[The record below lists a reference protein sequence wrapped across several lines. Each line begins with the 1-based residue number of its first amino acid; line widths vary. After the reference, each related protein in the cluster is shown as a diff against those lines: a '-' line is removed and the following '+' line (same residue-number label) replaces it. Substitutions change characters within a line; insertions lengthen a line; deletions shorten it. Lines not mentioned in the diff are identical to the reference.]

1 RYRNSAVASVQ
12 RPSLLLQPLD
22 EHGILGAVDVR
33 GLLPAAVGASA
44 RRCGVRRRHL
54 ALCGMDRVKL
64 LAFLGITIFVHGPLS
79 PFLPTAYEATLFY
92 YARLY
97 PWWLLAL
104 IGPAGATLS
113 EVVNYRLIDW
123 VTALPALSAMT
134 QRRAVRWS
142 VDAFLKAPFWTTAFV
157 IFSPIPDSAVRV
169 LAPLGRYPMW
179 KFLGATAVGRL
190 PRFLLIA
197 GFGWLVH

>member
-1 RYRNSAVASVQ
+1 
-12 RPSLLLQPLD
+12 
-22 EHGILGAVDVR
+22 
-33 GLLPAAVGASA
+33 
-44 RRCGVRRRHL
+44 
-54 ALCGMDRVKL
+54 MDRVKL

-97 PWWLLAL
+97 PGWLLAL
-104 IGPAGATLS
+104 IGTAGATLS
-113 EVVNYRLIDW
+113 EAVNYRVIDW
-123 VTALPALSAMT
+123 VAALPALAAT
-134 QRRAVRWS
+134 KQRRAVRWS

-157 IFSPIPDSAVRV
+157 IFSPLPDSAVRV

-197 GFGWLVH
+197 GLGWLVRFPPSLLLAGTVGVSLLIAGRVGVRRALDWLRRHRDPQRHATPGAAS